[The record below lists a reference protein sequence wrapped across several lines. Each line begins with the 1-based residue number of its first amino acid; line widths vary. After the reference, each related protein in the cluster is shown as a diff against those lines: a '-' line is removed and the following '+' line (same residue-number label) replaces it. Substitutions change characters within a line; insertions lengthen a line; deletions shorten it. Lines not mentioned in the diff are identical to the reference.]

1 MMEKVTW
8 IDAFVRQMTQLGVT
22 SVKLGRVA
30 ETLWPHL
37 GSIDPRKVA
46 QAEHALWD
54 ASKDSF
60 PDTQFDSGQ

>member
-30 ETLWPHL
+30 ETLWPYL
-37 GSIDPRKVA
+37 GSIDSRKVA